1 MSLFCSSPHPHL
13 IQIGSASLRTLPP
26 TVRIPAILAA
36 VLFLSSALLSRSQEA
51 DDPAS
56 ELASFEI
63 ADGFEVN
70 LFASEADGV
79 IKPIQIRF
87 DATGRI
93 WVIGSTVYPQIQP
106 GQIPN
111 DKVLILEDVNGDG
124 RSDKTTVFADGL
136 MIPTGL
142 EVGHGGAYV
151 GQGTEL
157 LFLKDTDGDG
167 KADERRVVLRG
178 FGTGDNHQ
186 NINSFLWGPGGEL
199 WMSQGLHIHSNVE
212 TPWGI
217 VRLNQAGIW
226 RLWPRRLKLEGFYG
240 SQYEPQNPWG
250 FVFTDSREPIVLAG
264 NNSSAIY
271 PVPGLVPNRR
281 DIPPHLIWKNG
292 NGRKVSGGDIVGT
305 SHFPESWQGAL
316 ILGGYINNAVWALKI
331 IEDGSGFGLEDLP
344 PMIRST
350 DRRFRPVDS
359 KFGPDGALYICD
371 WYNPI
376 IGHYQASFRHPDRDK
391 THGRIWRITAKGRPL
406 TPKPLLADAPFT
418 NLIENITSSDRWTR
432 RFTKRVLAD
441 RPASTVIGALGT
453 WLSQTN
459 VSEQTLADVVGVYQS
474 HDVVVPELAA
484 RLCTAT
490 DAAVRAYGASV
501 VGAWADRLPDPLAL
515 LRPLISDAD
524 ARVRLQ
530 AVVACA
536 YVRKSEAMETLAR
549 AFEHPT
555 DRFIDYALKQAVFS
569 LKPYW
574 LPVFK
579 AGKLD
584 LENNPLRLEWLVRVD
599 GTADVLEA
607 VRELTRSAELS
618 QEARDTFFRI
628 LAETGDSRDI
638 AAILS
643 SEDES
648 MQSRLLPQI
657 IEAARSRSIEQTEE
671 LVLALR
677 RFVENKP
684 NPLRAEALVLAGIW
698 DLQAFRPAATAI
710 AIGDTFD
717 VASRRAAIESLLLL
731 GGDSSQTVITGLASS
746 EIEAVSSAAI
756 VAACRMN
763 PLAAAPLAAEGLSR
777 FTEEDSIVEIF
788 TAFLE
793 RQGGSAALTTALATK
808 RPPKAIAEIGLRIMN
823 AGGRESSALNV
834 LLVENAGM
842 KREEGPMKPKEVQEF
857 LNEVIE
863 HGNAERGKAVFQR
876 PELGCIACHTVNGQG
891 GVIGPDLSAL
901 GTAQPVEFILG
912 AILDPQKEIKEGYT
926 SIAVETKDGSE
937 YQGNPVRETPEQLVL
952 RDALRNRDIRVRK
965 DTIVERRQIGSVMPT
980 GLVDTINRFEFR
992 DLVRYL
998 SELGKPK

>member
-292 NGRKVSGGDIVGT
+292 NGRKVSGGDTVGT
-305 SHFPESWQGAL
+305 SHFP
-316 ILGGYINNAVWALKI
+316 
-331 IEDGSGFGLEDLP
+331 
-344 PMIRST
+344 
-350 DRRFRPVDS
+350 
-359 KFGPDGALYICD
+359 
-371 WYNPI
+371 
-376 IGHYQASFRHPDRDK
+376 
-391 THGRIWRITAKGRPL
+391 
-406 TPKPLLADAPFT
+406 
-418 NLIENITSSDRWTR
+418 
-432 RFTKRVLAD
+432 
-441 RPASTVIGALGT
+441 
-453 WLSQTN
+453 
-459 VSEQTLADVVGVYQS
+459 
-474 HDVVVPELAA
+474 
-484 RLCTAT
+484 
-490 DAAVRAYGASV
+490 
-501 VGAWADRLPDPLAL
+501 
-515 LRPLISDAD
+515 
-524 ARVRLQ
+524 
-530 AVVACA
+530 
-536 YVRKSEAMETLAR
+536 
-549 AFEHPT
+549 
-555 DRFIDYALKQAVFS
+555 
-569 LKPYW
+569 
-574 LPVFK
+574 
-579 AGKLD
+579 
-584 LENNPLRLEWLVRVD
+584 
-599 GTADVLEA
+599 
-607 VRELTRSAELS
+607 
-618 QEARDTFFRI
+618 
-628 LAETGDSRDI
+628 
-638 AAILS
+638 
-643 SEDES
+643 
-648 MQSRLLPQI
+648 
-657 IEAARSRSIEQTEE
+657 
-671 LVLALR
+671 
-677 RFVENKP
+677 
-684 NPLRAEALVLAGIW
+684 
-698 DLQAFRPAATAI
+698 
-710 AIGDTFD
+710 
-717 VASRRAAIESLLLL
+717 
-731 GGDSSQTVITGLASS
+731 
-746 EIEAVSSAAI
+746 
-756 VAACRMN
+756 
-763 PLAAAPLAAEGLSR
+763 
-777 FTEEDSIVEIF
+777 
-788 TAFLE
+788 
-793 RQGGSAALTTALATK
+793 
-808 RPPKAIAEIGLRIMN
+808 
-823 AGGRESSALNV
+823 
-834 LLVENAGM
+834 
-842 KREEGPMKPKEVQEF
+842 
-857 LNEVIE
+857 
-863 HGNAERGKAVFQR
+863 
-876 PELGCIACHTVNGQG
+876 
-891 GVIGPDLSAL
+891 
-901 GTAQPVEFILG
+901 
-912 AILDPQKEIKEGYT
+912 
-926 SIAVETKDGSE
+926 
-937 YQGNPVRETPEQLVL
+937 
-952 RDALRNRDIRVRK
+952 
-965 DTIVERRQIGSVMPT
+965 
-980 GLVDTINRFEFR
+980 
-992 DLVRYL
+992 
-998 SELGKPK
+998 